1 MPSTTVKKVVLAYSG
16 GLDTSIILKW
26 LQQTYGC
33 EVVTFTADLGQ
44 GEELEPARQKALLLG
59 IKPENIFIEDLR
71 EEFVRDYVFPMFRAN
86 ALYEGQYLLGTSIAR
101 PLIAKKQIE
110 IAERVGAD
118 AVSHGATG
126 KGNDQV
132 RFELGYYALKPD
144 VTVIAPWREWDFRS
158 REALIAFAEQNQIPI
173 AKDKRGEAPFS
184 TDANLLH
191 TSSEGKVLEDPA
203 QDVPDYVYSRT
214 DDPAGAP
221 DQPQIITVDFSCGDA
236 VAVDGETLSPASLL
250 KRLNDLGRQHGI
262 GRLDLV
268 ENRFVGMK
276 SRGMYETP
284 GGTILLA
291 AHRGIESI
299 TLDRGAAHLKDEL
312 MPKYA
317 ELIYNGFWFSPER
330 EMLQAAIDRSQGIRH
345 RTRAAEALPRQCRR
359 DRPRESVLA
368 LRPGP
373 GDLRGRQGRLRPAR
387 RRRLHPAQRAAAE
400 DAGAKE
406 KEDGGPDVTLL
417 GLILRSARA
426 FVGRLEGWPR
436 IRRTHIPLALHL
448 TGRGASRV
456 AILRDAPT
464 RVGAPQ
470 DEGSRTIARHR
481 RASPPS
487 SCGSRPG
494 SASRRWRAPWR
505 THNAATALLAGPSH
519 SSAVSGTKQRTRTF
533 GSSGP
538 DHQASSVFFQIARAR
553 SGSRLTSARPVSD
566 R

>member
-1 MPSTTVKKVVLAYSG
+1 MSDMKKVVLAYSG

-26 LQQTYGC
+26 LQTTYGC

-44 GEELEPARQKALLLG
+44 GEELEPARQKALMLG

-110 IAERVGAD
+110 IAVIVGAD
-118 AVSHGATG
+118 AVAHGATG

-144 VTVIAPWREWDFRS
+144 VKVIAPWREWDFRS
-158 REALIAFAEQNQIPI
+158 REALLAFAEKNQIPI

-191 TSSEGKVLEDPA
+191 TSSEGKVLENPGEE
-203 QDVPDYVYSRT
+203 VPDYVYSRT
-214 DDPAGAP
+214 VDPEKAP
-221 DQPQIITVDFSCGDA
+221 DQAAYISIDFEKGDP
-236 VAVDGETLSPASLL
+236 VAIDGKTLSPATLL
-250 KRLNDLGRQHGI
+250 TQLNALGRTHGI

-317 ELIYNGFWFSPER
+317 ELVYYGFWFSPER
-330 EMLQAAIDRSQGIRH
+330 EMLQAAIDKSQEFVSGRVQ
-345 RTRAAEALPRQCRR
+345 LKLYKGNVGVVG
-359 DRPRESVLA
+359 RESKFSLYDQDLVTFEEGAVAYDQRDAAGFIRLNA
-368 LRPGP
+368 LR
-373 GDLRGRQGRLRPAR
+373 LRTLG
-387 RRRLHPAQRAAAE
+387 QR
-400 DAGAKE
+400 KR
-406 KEDGGPDVTLL
+406 KLKL
-417 GLILRSARA
+417 
-426 FVGRLEGWPR
+426 
-436 IRRTHIPLALHL
+436 
-448 TGRGASRV
+448 
-456 AILRDAPT
+456 
-464 RVGAPQ
+464 
-470 DEGSRTIARHR
+470 
-481 RASPPS
+481 
-487 SCGSRPG
+487 
-494 SASRRWRAPWR
+494 
-505 THNAATALLAGPSH
+505 
-519 SSAVSGTKQRTRTF
+519 
-533 GSSGP
+533 
-538 DHQASSVFFQIARAR
+538 
-553 SGSRLTSARPVSD
+553 
-566 R
+566 